1 MKVTCPITQVSYLV
15 SSPSASPAGTKVSH
29 PHPILSQSISVSSL
43 VSTYLEPWAAGQ
55 LTPDETQLF
64 GAALI
69 CKLPLARQPIFPTP
83 TEMLPLWAKY
93 IERLTKLAIKLEGK
107 ESKLLPHLSIT
118 PETIPSLPGMI
129 DTLFSE
135 TNILFSPISEEAK
148 KRNKQYQ
155 INLILDAEL
164 STTQMTQEEID
175 SLILRGLKGSHLSTI
190 ESKKFPKL
198 MASWAASVGQFPT
211 THVTTESGKKIR
223 IDNHWKG
230 IIVSAFSSDGMHAIL
245 SEDVNL
251 GDIEDLLEH
260 CSTEIPVGTIHAS
273 QLFKKLETLKEI
285 LEEFKG
291 DLKHDSIV
299 PRFKGTKSELA
310 ALLLE
315 DDSNSESER
324 LAKPER
330 SSKSGSPS
338 LNINYQNSSPSSIL
352 AAKLAAIRGK
362 K

>member
-15 SSPSASPAGTKVSH
+15 SPPSSSPAGCKVSH
-29 PHPILSQSISVSSL
+29 PHPILSSSIPVSAL
-43 VSTYLEPWAAGQ
+43 LATYLEPWAAGQ
-55 LTPDETQLF
+55 LNPEETQLF

-69 CKLPLARQPIFPTP
+69 CKLPLARTPHFPSPEVMAPI
-83 TEMLPLWAKY
+83 WAKY
-93 IERLTKLAIKLEGK
+93 LERLTKLALKLEGK
-107 ESKLLPHLSIT
+107 ESTLLPHLSIT
-118 PETIPSLPGMI
+118 PETISSLPGMI
-129 DTLFSE
+129 DTLFTE

-155 INLILDAEL
+155 INLILEAEV
-164 STTQMTQEEID
+164 STNQMTQEEID
-175 SLILRGLKGSHLSTI
+175 SLILRGLKGSNLSAT

-198 MASWAASVGQFPT
+198 MASWACSVGEFPT
-211 THVTTESGKKIR
+211 AHVTTESGRKIR
-223 IDNHWKG
+223 IDTHWKS

-299 PRFKGTKSELA
+299 PRFKGTKTELA
-310 ALLLE
+310 NLLLE
-315 DDSNSESER
+315 DDSPAPVIKRDSN
-324 LAKPER
+324 
-330 SSKSGSPS
+330 G
-338 LNINYQNSSPSSIL
+338 INYQNSSPSSIL
-352 AAKLAAIRGK
+352 AAKLAAIRGSK
-362 K
+362 KV